1 MNSNHA
7 TATASGNG
15 TKPPGTAI
23 PVPPEKR
30 CKYRT
35 QRGTP
40 CRAPRRHESEYCIFH
55 DREFRQRRDEYRAAK
70 TVFES
75 RKRPDTAEG
84 VHALLRQTAE
94 AVLRKHISPRIANS
108 VGFLAQMMMQ
118 NLDRLR
124 SERRKLV
131 PADHENRLTEL
142 VVDQVLDKIEK
153 EIAEAGDDAHPVRAA
168 KLAAEQGRLAAPDGA
183 GSVPELSPDLRE
195 SKREKNE

>member
-15 TKPPGTAI
+15 TKPGTVI

-40 CRAPRRHESEYCIFH
+40 CRAPRRHEGEYCIFH

-70 TVFES
+70 TVFNS

-118 NLDRLR
+118 NLDRLH
-124 SERRKLV
+124 SERLKLE
-131 PADHENRLTEL
+131 PADHENRMAEL
-142 VVDQVLDKIEK
+142 VVDQMLDKIEK
-153 EIAEAGDDAHPVRAA
+153 EIAEAGDNAHPVTAA
-168 KLAAEQGRLAAPDGA
+168 KLAAEQARPAAPDDA
-183 GSVPELSPDLRE
+183 GSVPELSPGLRE